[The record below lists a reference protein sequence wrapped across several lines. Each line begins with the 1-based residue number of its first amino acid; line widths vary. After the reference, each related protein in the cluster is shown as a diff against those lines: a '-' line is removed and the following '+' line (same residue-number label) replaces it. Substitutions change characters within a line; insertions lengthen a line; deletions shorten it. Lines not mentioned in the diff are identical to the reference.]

1 MLEIKKI
8 LFPVEFSE
16 NVSKILPF
24 AIGVAEKYKSKLILL
39 YVAQDLAASGMY
51 SFVPHPSAESFTKEI
66 VSGAKKAMQK
76 LSEEYSEAL
85 KTCPDYEYKIVIGD
99 PVTEIIKTIKSEN
112 IDMVIM
118 GTHGRKGLE
127 HTIFGSVAENVV
139 KKSPV
144 PVMTVN
150 PHKVKS

>member
-1 MLEIKKI
+1 MVEIKKI
-8 LFPVEFSE
+8 LFPADFSE
-16 NVSKILPF
+16 NVARILPY

-51 SFVPHPSAESFTKEI
+51 SFVPHPSAASFTEEI
-66 VSGAKKAMQK
+66 VSGAKKAMEEMCEEQ
-76 LSEEYSEAL
+76 SEVL
-85 KTCPDYEYKIVIGD
+85 KACPDYEHKIVIGD
-99 PVTEIIKTIKSEN
+99 PVTEIIKAIESEN

-144 PVMTVN
+144 PVMTIN
-150 PHKVKS
+150 PYKVKS